1 MTVAQ
6 LVARERTRLSI
17 AIIAR
22 GLAMALAIALILAA
36 VSALAL
42 GNARWITH
50 PSGPLAAWLGM
61 ALLVCTAIWYSVR
74 DLRGAAG
81 SDHVAAAIERER
93 SLRAGSLRGALEVGT
108 SGALG
113 NRASRILADRLR
125 PDRILA
131 PVMQWRAW
139 RLGLVAM
146 GAATA
151 GMFLLGAAR
160 DAAPDGWRA
169 LRHPLGAWNGSLL
182 APLVIVDPPHA
193 VMRGERV
200 RVRIRASER
209 RFVSL
214 QRRVTGASWQSE
226 TLPVSNGDAVTML
239 GPLDADVILVASDAR
254 SASDTVIIKVTDR
267 PFVGDVAIRAEYPS
281 YLRRRAEVL
290 PAGEPIRVP
299 RGTALSI
306 RGRASTALLS
316 VGLAHSGDTLRLAP
330 DGHRFSGR
338 LSALANGRWQWTARF
353 AGGLVPDMPPP
364 LDIEVVPDSAPRV
377 EILSPAADTVVLATD
392 QISIRAS
399 AADDHGITSI
409 ALRSWRVV
417 EGVRALPQVT
427 QAVASPGEAEW
438 GGEIPLS
445 LAARELEPGD
455 ELHVIVTATDGSP
468 WRQRAESRELVLRV
482 PSLSERRELARTL
495 ADSTAARAGAAARAQ
510 RQLEQRTGDAAR
522 SRGQRETPSAEA
534 DRQKSESAKPS
545 AMSSQAA
552 DKARALAKEQEQLR
566 EQVKALEKD
575 ARALEEQLRAA
586 GALDTALA
594 RQLREVQKLL
604 GEALSGDMAQQLQK
618 LTEAAQRLSSEDV
631 RRSLSELAAAQERLR
646 EQLEKSAGMLKRA
659 ALEGAMQTLSDD
671 AKELAQKERAMADS
685 MARGQKSAAERARPL
700 ADRSRELSREID
712 ELANR
717 LKQDKA
723 EAGPEKLRAAAKS
736 ADRSA
741 EALRQAAGS
750 PESRDP
756 ARQKDG
762 ERPTGEEAK
771 PGQENAQQKA
781 GQEGAQGK
789 AGEQSPQGKS
799 GDQSGQRKSGQQG
812 GQSTSGQ
819 QGEQQQGEQT
829 RAAQEGAQQMEQA
842 AQQLAE
848 ARESQISEWKE
859 DLTGEL
865 DRSIQEML
873 QLAREQ
879 ESLAQRAQSGSESG
893 PMRTEQSAIQQGTER
908 VGERLQQQAGKSAH
922 VSPRSQGAMGEAR
935 RKVQQATTQLDE
947 SPRGNAQSASAMQ
960 EAASSLNRAAGELV
974 RDRERAARAQ
984 SASGFAEMLQ
994 RMQEMAKQQGQIN
1007 AQAAGLLPVPGQQM
1021 SEAAANQARALGKQ
1035 QRGMAR
1041 NLDEAGQDDASGR
1054 AAELAKEMRQLAEA
1068 LEQGRLDPSV
1078 LGRQQQLFRRLLDA
1092 GLSLEKEERE
1102 DRGERESRSASGEE
1116 RLTPGGDARGREAIR
1131 YREPA
1136 WNELRGLTP
1145 EERRAVLEYFKRIN
1159 AERP

>member
-6 LVARERTRLSI
+6 LVARERMRLSI

-22 GLAMALAIALILAA
+22 GVAMALAIALILAA
-36 VSALAL
+36 ISAVAL
-42 GNARWITH
+42 GDARWITH
-50 PSGPLAAWLGM
+50 PSAPLAAWLAAGI
-61 ALLVCTAIWYSVR
+61 LVCSAIWYSIR
-74 DLRGAAG
+74 DLRGSAG
-81 SDHVAAAIERER
+81 RDRVAAAIERER
-93 SLRAGSLRGALEVGT
+93 ALRAGSLRGALEVGT
-108 SGALG
+108 TGPLG
-113 NRASRILADRLR
+113 ERASRVLADRLR
-125 PDRILA
+125 PDWVLA

-139 RLGLVAM
+139 RLGLIAM

-169 LRHPLGAWNGSLL
+169 LRHPVGAWTGSLL
-182 APLVIVDPPHA
+182 QPLSIVDPPRA

-200 RVRIRASER
+200 QVRIRASER

-214 QRRVTGASWQSE
+214 ERRVTGASWRSE
-226 TLPVSNGDAVTML
+226 VLPVSSGIAVTML
-239 GPLDADVILVASDAR
+239 GPLDADVMLVASDER

-267 PFVGDVAIRAEYPS
+267 PFVGDVAIRAEYPA
-281 YLRRRAEVL
+281 YLRKRAEVL

-306 RGRASTALLS
+306 RGRASTELMS
-316 VGLAHSGDTLRLAP
+316 VALAHSADTLRLTP

-338 LSALANGRWQWTARF
+338 LSAVASGKWQWTARF
-353 AGGLVPDMPPP
+353 AGGLVPDMPAP

-377 EILSPAADTVVLATD
+377 EMLAPPADTVVLATD
-392 QISIRAS
+392 QIDIRAS
-399 AADDHGITSI
+399 AADDHGLAAI
-409 ALRSWRVV
+409 ALRSWRVP
-417 EGVRALPQVT
+417 EGGSALPEVSEAIAAPREPEWSGQV
-427 QAVASPGEAEW
+427 SLNLAER
-438 GGEIPLS
+438 G
-445 LAARELEPGD
+445 LEPGD
-455 ELHVIVTATDGSP
+455 ELHIVFAATDGSP

-482 PSLSERRELARTL
+482 PSLSERREMARTL
-495 ADSTAARAGAAARAQ
+495 ADSAAARASAAARSQ
-510 RQLEQRTGDAAR
+510 RQLEQRTGEAVR
-522 SRGQRETPSAEA
+522 SRGQREPQTAEA
-534 DRQKSESAKPS
+534 ENQKSEGAKSA
-545 AMSSQAA
+545 AMSSQSA

-566 EQVKALEKD
+566 EQIKAIEKD
-575 ARALEEQLRAA
+575 ARALEQQLHAA
-586 GALDTALA
+586 GALDSSLA

-604 GEALSGDMAQQLQK
+604 SEALSGDMAQQLQK

-671 AKELAQKERAMADS
+671 AKELAVKERAMADS
-685 MARGQKSAAERARPL
+685 MARGEKSAAERARPL
-700 ADRSRELSREID
+700 AERSRDLAREID
-712 ELANR
+712 ELASR
-717 LKQDKA
+717 LKKDKA
-723 EAGPEKLRAAAKS
+723 EAGPEKLRAAAKN
-736 ADRSA
+736 AERSA

-750 PESRDP
+750 PESKEG
-756 ARQKDG
+756 ARPPEG
-762 ERPTGEEAK
+762 ERAPGEEARSA
-771 PGQENAQQKA
+771 QDSAQQKA
-781 GQEGAQGK
+781 SQEGSQAKAGAQG
-789 AGEQSPQGKS
+789 AQSQTGEQNS
-799 GDQSGQRKSGQQG
+799 QSRSAQAGA
-812 GQSTSGQ
+812 
-819 QGEQQQGEQT
+819 QT
-829 RAAQEGAQQMEQA
+829 KAAQEGAQQMEQA
-842 AQQLAE
+842 AQKLAE
-848 ARESQISEWKE
+848 ARESQINEWKE

-879 ESLAQRAQSGSESG
+879 DALAQRAQSGAQPG
-893 PMRTEQSAIQQGTER
+893 PLRGEQSAIQQGAER

-922 VSPRSQGAMGEAR
+922 VSPRSQGAVGEAR
-935 RKVQQATTQLDE
+935 RKVQEATRQLDE
-947 SPRGNAQSASAMQ
+947 TARGNSQAASAMQ
-960 EAASSLNRAAGELV
+960 EAASALNSAAGELV

-1007 AQAAGLLPVPGQQM
+1007 AQAAGLLPIPGQQI

-1041 NLDEAGQDDASGR
+1041 QLDESGQDDASGR

-1068 LEQGRLDPSV
+1068 MEQGRLDPSV

-1102 DRGERESRSASGEE
+1102 DRGERESRSASDEE
-1116 RLTPGGDARGREAIR
+1116 ALTPGGDARGRDAMR

>member
-22 GLAMALAIALILAA
+22 GLAMTLAIALILAA
-36 VSALAL
+36 ISAIAL

-50 PSGPLAAWLGM
+50 PSWPLAAWLAMG
-61 ALLVCTAIWYSVR
+61 LLVCSAVWFSVR

-81 SDHVAAAIERER
+81 SEHVAAAIERER

-108 SGALG
+108 SGAFG
-113 NRASRILADRLR
+113 SRASRVLADRLG
-125 PDRILA
+125 PAWVLA

-139 RLGLVAM
+139 RLGLIAM

-182 APLVIVDPPHA
+182 EPLIIVDPPRA

-214 QRRVTGASWQSE
+214 QKRVTGASWQSE

-239 GPLDADVILVASDAR
+239 GPLDADVMLVASDAR

-267 PFVGDVAIRAEYPS
+267 PFVGDVAISAEYPA
-281 YLRRRAEVL
+281 YLRRRAEAL

-306 RGRASTALLS
+306 RGRASTALIS
-316 VGLAHSGDTLRLAP
+316 VGLARSGDTLRLVAE
-330 DGHRFSGR
+330 GHRFSGR

-353 AGGLVPDMPPP
+353 AGGLVPDVPPP
-364 LDIEVVPDSAPRV
+364 LDMEVVPDSAPKV
-377 EILSPAADTVVLATD
+377 EILAPTADTVVLATD
-392 QISIRAS
+392 RIGIRAS
-399 AADDHGITSI
+399 ARDDHGLASIT
-409 ALRSWRVV
+409 LRSWRVV
-417 EGVRALPQVT
+417 EGVRPLPQVT
-427 QAVASPGEAEW
+427 QAVATPGEAEW

-445 LAARELEPGD
+445 LAERELQPGD
-455 ELHVIVTATDGSP
+455 ELHVVVTATDGSP

-495 ADSTAARAGAAARAQ
+495 ADSAAARAGAAARSQ
-510 RQLEQRTGDAAR
+510 RQLEQRTGEAAR
-522 SRGQRETPSAEA
+522 SRGQRETQSAEA
-534 DRQKSESAKPS
+534 ERQKGESAKPS

-575 ARALEEQLRAA
+575 ARALEQQLRAA

-685 MARGQKSAAERARPL
+685 MARGEKNAAERARPL
-700 ADRSRELSREID
+700 AERSRELSREID
-712 ELANR
+712 ELASR

-741 EALRQAAGS
+741 EALRQAATS
-750 PESRDP
+750 PERKEA
-756 ARQKDG
+756 ARPKEGDRAADQQ
-762 ERPTGEEAK
+762 AK
-771 PGQENAQQKA
+771 SGQENAQQKA
-781 GQEGAQGK
+781 GEEGAPGKAGEEGAQGK
-789 AGEQSPQGKS
+789 SAEQG
-799 GDQSGQRKSGQQG
+799 GQPKSGQQG
-812 GQSTSGQ
+812 GQNKSGQ
-819 QGEQQQGEQT
+819 EGEQT
-829 RAAQEGAQQMEQA
+829 KAAQEGAQQMEQA

-848 ARESQISEWKE
+848 ARESQISEWKA

-879 ESLAQRAQSGSESG
+879 ESLAQRAQSGTESG

-947 SPRGNAQSASAMQ
+947 AARGNAQAASAMQ
-960 EAASSLNRAAGELV
+960 EAASALNRAAGELV

-1035 QRGMAR
+1035 QRGIAR

-1116 RLTPGGDARGREAIR
+1116 GPTPSGDARGRDAIR